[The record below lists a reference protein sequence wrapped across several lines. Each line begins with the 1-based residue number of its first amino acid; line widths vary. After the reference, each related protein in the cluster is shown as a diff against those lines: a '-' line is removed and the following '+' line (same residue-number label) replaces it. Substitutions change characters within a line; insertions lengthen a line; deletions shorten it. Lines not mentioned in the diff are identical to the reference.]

1 MSNPEEGST
10 MNLYFAPLACSLA
23 TRITLYEAG
32 GDAQFTCVDTRTKRV
47 EDGSDFLAVTAMG
60 QVPALRTD
68 DGFVLTENT
77 AVLQYVA
84 DRFPEAK
91 LAPPAGPERA
101 RLQQWLGFIGTELHK
116 ALFVPLLDPKAPPD
130 VKTYARDKAALRLGI
145 LQDHLSKH
153 EFLLDRF
160 TVADAYLA
168 TVLNWAQFSGVDL
181 AAWPAVRDYYQ
192 RMLKR
197 PAIAKAAGEEFA
209 IYREQQAQK
218 VAKTA
223 AAS

>member
-1 MSNPEEGST
+1 

-23 TRITLYEAG
+23 TRIALYEAG
-32 GDAQFTCVDTRTKRV
+32 GEARFTRVDTRAKRV
-47 EDGSDFLAVTAMG
+47 EDGSDFFTVTAMG
-60 QVPALRTD
+60 QVPALQTD
-68 DGFVLTENT
+68 EGFVLTENT

-84 DRFPEAK
+84 DRFPEAQ

-116 ALFVPLLDPKAPPD
+116 ALFVPLLDPKAPAD

-145 LQDHLSKH
+145 LQEHLSTH
-153 EFLLDRF
+153 QYLLERF

-192 RMLKR
+192 RMLTR
-197 PAIAKAAGEEFA
+197 PAIAKAVGEEFA
-209 IYREQQAQK
+209 IYREAQARK
-218 VAKTA
+218 AATPA
-223 AAS
+223 AATA

>member
-1 MSNPEEGST
+1 M

-23 TRITLYEAG
+23 TRIALYEAG
-32 GDAQFTCVDTRTKRV
+32 GEARFTRVDTRAKRV

-60 QVPALRTD
+60 QVPALQTD
-68 DGFVLTENT
+68 DGFLLTENT

-84 DRFPEAK
+84 DRFPEAQ
-91 LAPPAGPERA
+91 LAPQSGPERA

-116 ALFVPLLDPKAPPD
+116 ALFVPLLDPKAPAD

-145 LQDHLSKH
+145 LEAHLSKH

-197 PAIAKAAGEEFA
+197 PAIAKAVGEEFA
-209 IYREQQAQK
+209 IYRDVQARK
-218 VAKTA
+218 AATTA
-223 AAS
+223 AA

>member
-1 MSNPEEGST
+1 

-32 GDAQFTCVDTRTKRV
+32 ADARFTCVDTRAKRV
-47 EDGSDFLAVTAMG
+47 EDGSDFFAVTAMG

-68 DGFVLTENT
+68 EGFVLTENS

-84 DRFPEAK
+84 DRFPEAQ

-116 ALFVPLLDPKAPPD
+116 ALFVPLLDPKAPAD
-130 VKTYARDKAALRLGI
+130 VKTYARDKATLRLGI

-153 EFLLDRF
+153 DFLLDRF

-181 AAWPAVRDYYQ
+181 TAWPAVRDYYQ

-197 PAIAKAAGEEFA
+197 PAIAKALGEEFA
-209 IYREQQAQK
+209 IYREEQAR
-218 VAKTA
+218 KTA
-223 AAS
+223 KAATAG